1 MKLRREV
8 KILIAGLVGGFLFCL
23 GLWAMVVTASAS
35 ELEPESV
42 EVDES
47 TSIVQGEQPEAA
59 AELSIETVEPLE
71 DVQSEQSE
79 VEPAQVEPVQPVAGS
94 YIELTPFASGAI
106 IGQLADLL
114 QENVI
119 DNDGYTEE
127 SWQRYET
134 AMAAGWA
141 VIGNFMAYTNDEVQA
156 VIDEINAAIAGL
168 EYPAGNPPP
177 SSGTIDLEGLGEFV
191 QEITVFVGFLC
202 GLLVVLTVSGG
213 MRNAT

>member
-1 MKLRREV
+1 MKHIGRNVRY
-8 KILIAGLVGGFLFCL
+8 LIAGLVGGFLFFF
-23 GLWAMVVTASAS
+23 GLWALVVTASAS

-42 EVDES
+42 EVSES
-47 TSIVQGEQPEAA
+47 TSIVQDEQPEVA
-59 AELSIETVEPLE
+59 AELPIGADESSE

-94 YIELTPFASGAI
+94 YIELIPFASGAI

-119 DNDGYTEE
+119 VNDGYTEE

-156 VIDEINAAIAGL
+156 VIDEITAAIAGL
-168 EYPAGNPPP
+168 EYPAGSNPTFPEI
-177 SSGTIDLEGLGEFV
+177 SGLDAEFIAFVTCAFGTVTGSVFGLSF
-191 QEITVFVGFLC
+191 ITKWQPGV
-202 GLLVVLTVSGG
+202 
-213 MRNAT
+213 